1 MMINGLYVEQN
12 GNTFIVNAEDHEG
25 SGRVVELNRAL
36 HVIKVVRGNNEHAI
50 AAGTSPYANYRYF
63 VETVS
68 GDLLTVS
75 ETRQAVTHVQAFLR
89 FNDEKPP
96 YARG

>member
-12 GNTFIVNAEDHEG
+12 GNTFIVHAEDHEG
-25 SGRVVELNRAL
+25 SDRVVELNRAL
-36 HVIKVVRGNNEHAI
+36 HVVKVVRGNNEHAI
-50 AAGTSPYANYRYF
+50 ATGASPYVNYRYY
-63 VETVS
+63 VQIVS

-75 ETRQAVTHVQAFLR
+75 ETKQAVTHVQAFLR

-96 YARG
+96 YVRG